1 MTCTVIGQAILNDA
15 DKYRLRLADIMAQS
29 LLLTTGPHPGL
40 MHHVEKR
47 TNGIIVFREALVRHH
62 SMLFKVTQ
70 LQARPVL

>member
-1 MTCTVIGQAILNDA
+1 
-15 DKYRLRLADIMAQS
+15 MAQS

-47 TNGIIVFREALVRHH
+47 TNGIIVFPETLVQHH
-62 SMLFKVTQ
+62 SMLFQVTQ